1 MQALLAALPI
11 GLVVAAMAGLGWR
24 AASAGALGLAAALV
38 LALTVFGLGA
48 ETGAAIVLGGAAAE
62 ALFTTATILW
72 IILPALC
79 IYESQLASGAFGTMR
94 TGLARI
100 TGDKRLQVL
109 LVGWFFA
116 LFIEGVAGFGTPV
129 ALAAPML
136 VGLGFSPVKAVTLA
150 LIGHAA
156 GVSFG
161 AIGTPVVPQEL
172 AGFSGLDLARP
183 AALLHALL
191 GWSLVGLLF
200 VAAGD
205 RRPRLP
211 ELRWPAL
218 AALFFF
224 APYLLL
230 AWFAGPEL
238 PTLAGALIGGVVFAL
253 VVMRTRGADAT
264 ASEPAPPPS
273 RLLRAALPYLVLLAL
288 VLVTRLVPPLK
299 AGLQDIALD
308 WTLFDDFG
316 GRFEPLYH
324 PGTLLLASFLIGGG
338 LQGRSAAE
346 LGNALVAALRRL
358 GFVTLALVAMLG
370 LSRLLVHADM
380 IGILAETAALSGGFW
395 PLIAPFIG
403 VLGTFVTGSATAS
416 NILFTEFQQATAS
429 ALSLPAPLLHGAQN
443 FGAAIG
449 NIISPHNIIAGAA
462 TVGLA
467 GAREGEVM
475 RTTIAACVLYA
486 SAGGMLVWLLARFW
500 G

>member
-1 MQALLAALPI
+1 MQALIAALPI
-11 GLVVAAMAGLGWR
+11 GLVVAAMAGFGWR
-24 AASAGALGLAAALV
+24 AASAGALGLAAALL
-38 LALTVFGLGA
+38 LALGVFDLGA
-48 ETGAAIVLGGAAAE
+48 ETGVGTVLGGVAAE
-62 ALFTTATILW
+62 ALFTTATILL

-100 TGDKRLQVL
+100 TGDRRLQVL
-109 LVGWFFA
+109 LVAWFFA

-136 VGLGFSPVKAVTLA
+136 VGLGFSPVRAVTLA

-172 AGFSGLDLARP
+172 AGLGGLELARP
-183 AALLHALL
+183 AALLHAMA

-205 RRPRLP
+205 ERPRLA

-218 AALFFF
+218 AAVCFF
-224 APYLLL
+224 APFLLL

-238 PTLAGALIGGVVFAL
+238 PTVFGALAGGVVFAL
-253 VVMRTRGADAT
+253 VVMGSQRTQAPAE
-264 ASEPAPPPS
+264 APAPAP
-273 RLLRAALPYLVLLAL
+273 RDLLRAALPYLVLLGL
-288 VLVTRLVPPLK
+288 VLVTRLLPPLK
-299 AGLQDIALD
+299 TALQGIALD
-308 WTLFDDFG
+308 WTLFEAFG

-324 PGTLLLASFLIGGG
+324 PGTLLLASFLIGGA
-338 LQGRSAAE
+338 LQGRSASE
-346 LGNALVAALRRL
+346 LRDALVAALRRL
-358 GFVTLALVAMLG
+358 GPVTLALVAMLG

-380 IGILAETAALSGGFW
+380 IAILAETAALSGPWW

-467 GAREGEVM
+467 AAREGEVM
-475 RTTIAACVLYA
+475 RTTMVACVLYA
-486 SAGGMLVWLLARFW
+486 SAGGVLVWLLARFW